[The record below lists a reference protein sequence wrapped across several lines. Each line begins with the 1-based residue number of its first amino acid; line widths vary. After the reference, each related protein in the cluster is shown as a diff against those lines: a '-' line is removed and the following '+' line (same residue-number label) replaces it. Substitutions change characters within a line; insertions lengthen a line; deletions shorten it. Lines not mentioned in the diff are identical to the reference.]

1 MKLHDL
7 HPTPGSR
14 KPSRRVGRGH
24 GSGRGKTAGRGTKG
38 QKSRAGGNLPAW
50 FEGGQ
55 TPLHIRTPKLHGFR
69 NRGRVEY
76 APINL
81 GRLGEVERGTLV
93 TPDVLAHDGLIDD
106 TKRPVKILGV
116 GDAPAG
122 ITVHAHAFSRS
133 ALDKLGAAGSTVQL
147 LSWPDNAPID
157 ERPPRPEGKRL
168 ERRRA
173 GIARAE
179 RVAAG
184 GDAAPI
190 ATRRQA
196 GQARGGRCRRR
207 GAGSSEDRGGRARR
221 RGERKR
227 AHGLIDTV
235 VTAFRAPD
243 IRAKL
248 LFTLGILAIFR
259 ALTNVPIPNVNTEA
273 LSNLFTDNPLLGIL
287 NIFSGGGLAAAS
299 IIGLGVN
306 PYINASI
313 IMQLMRGV
321 IPALDELSR
330 EGEYGRN
337 RINQYTRMLTVPLAM
352 AQAYGISILLSANGV
367 IPPTSLF
374 SIETISLLLSF
385 TAGTILLMWLGE
397 LISERGLGN
406 GISLIIFAGI
416 VGSIPQQI
424 GPIISGPD
432 ALARLVPFIV
442 LAVVVIAAVVFINE
456 GQRRIPVQYAS
467 RVRGRRMIQSQTQYL
482 PLKVT
487 MAGVIPIIFAVSIL
501 LFPAQIAAY
510 FTASDIEWVRNV
522 ATWISTNLNGQNNR
536 PLYGTLYF
544 LLVVFFTYFYTAFQ
558 FRPDQTA
565 DYLRK
570 NGGFI
575 PGIRPGKP
583 TEQFLGRVTNR
594 ITLGGA
600 LFLGTIAVLPF
611 IVSAIVPGT
620 QNLQLGGT
628 SILIIVSV
636 VVETMKQLEA
646 QMMMRHYEGF
656 IR

>member
-1 MKLHDL
+1 
-7 HPTPGSR
+7 
-14 KPSRRVGRGH
+14 
-24 GSGRGKTAGRGTKG
+24 
-38 QKSRAGGNLPAW
+38 
-50 FEGGQ
+50 
-55 TPLHIRTPKLHGFR
+55 
-69 NRGRVEY
+69 
-76 APINL
+76 
-81 GRLGEVERGTLV
+81 
-93 TPDVLAHDGLIDD
+93 
-106 TKRPVKILGV
+106 
-116 GDAPAG
+116 
-122 ITVHAHAFSRS
+122 
-133 ALDKLGAAGSTVQL
+133 
-147 LSWPDNAPID
+147 
-157 ERPPRPEGKRL
+157 
-168 ERRRA
+168 
-173 GIARAE
+173 
-179 RVAAG
+179 
-184 GDAAPI
+184 
-190 ATRRQA
+190 
-196 GQARGGRCRRR
+196 
-207 GAGSSEDRGGRARR
+207 
-221 RGERKR
+221 
-227 AHGLIDTV
+227 LIDTV

-243 IRAKL
+243 IRRKL
-248 LFTLGILAIFR
+248 LFTLGILLVFR
-259 ALTNVPIPNVNTEA
+259 ALTNVPIPNVNTDA
-273 LSNLFTDNPLLGIL
+273 LTNLFTDNPLLGIL

-337 RINQYTRMLTVPLAM
+337 RINQYTRLLTVPLAL
-352 AQAYGISILLSANGV
+352 AQGYGISVLLSANGV
-367 IPPTSLF
+367 IPATDLF

-397 LISERGLGN
+397 LISERGIGN

-416 VGSIPQQI
+416 VGSVPQQV
-424 GPIISGPD
+424 GGLTGPD
-432 ALARLVPFIV
+432 ALGRLVPFVIV
-442 LAVVVIAAVVFINE
+442 AVVVVAAVVFINE

-467 RVRGRRMIQSQTQYL
+467 RVRGRRMIQAQTQYL

-510 FTASDIEWVRNV
+510 FTASEIDWVADV
-522 ATWISTNLNGQNNR
+522 ATWISTNLNGQANI
-536 PLYGTLYF
+536 PLYGALYF
-544 LLVVFFTYFYTAFQ
+544 GLVVFFTYFYTAFQ

-575 PGIRPGKP
+575 PGIRPGRP
-583 TEQFLGRVTNR
+583 TEEFLSRVTNR

-600 LFLGTIAVLPF
+600 LFLGFIAVLPY
-611 IVSAIVPGT
+611 IVSAFIPGT

-628 SILIIVSV
+628 SILIMVSV